1 MYTMQFSCLGDWV
14 KVMEGGPWSFRGN
27 PVLMAPYDGF
37 SKPSS
42 IDLHSFKI
50 WVQIHDL
57 PDGFEPLVKPLAGK
71 VGEFYSMDNR
81 GRDFSGNYYRVRVI
95 LDVTKKL
102 KNHVSIVKEK
112 KRQIFKIKYERLPDW
127 CAFCGMIGHLHT
139 EHGDGVHPESALIFK
154 ELRASWGGGAGNR
167 GGSWG
172 DGDRRT
178 AMASE
183 TQDDFSAM
191 EIEDKSKS
199 SDASDVD
206 TDSNRKRSGVDQPPG
221 MVTPGKQLMLPTTG
235 AAVPPSSLD
244 KQDLKR
250 PKTAQ
255 SGNASNNSSTSAGS
269 FEERRRDK

>member
-1 MYTMQFSCLGDWV
+1 
-14 KVMEGGPWSFRGN
+14 
-27 PVLMAPYDGF
+27 
-37 SKPSS
+37 
-42 IDLHSFKI
+42 
-50 WVQIHDL
+50 
-57 PDGFEPLVKPLAGK
+57 
-71 VGEFYSMDNR
+71 
-81 GRDFSGNYYRVRVI
+81 
-95 LDVTKKL
+95 
-102 KNHVSIVKEK
+102 
-112 KRQIFKIKYERLPDW
+112 
-127 CAFCGMIGHLHT
+127 
-139 EHGDGVHPESALIFK
+139 
-154 ELRASWGGGAGNR
+154 
-167 GGSWG
+167 
-172 DGDRRT
+172 
-178 AMASE
+178 MASE